1 MSVPYYSPM
10 SFWLMPNEEF
20 NEWRAQNDLPLL
32 REFFIARLPR
42 FKDWLDE
49 FGIDAELFCRI
60 VPTGALFTGSGRK
73 LLAREEIAC
82 EKHSFFRLRKMT
94 RGQFEQRCRELGQAV
109 PPVLEFEPYF
119 DWAKKRLGRERYF
132 RLDASNDSR
141 IDNFIFNRWTQHK
154 IPEKSRASLL
164 GDFETLK
171 LGGVTLN
178 ERIYL
183 GGRNLDFADL
193 DHLVVKD
200 RWHGPG
206 AVEINYSSCRHM
218 VFAETLLHHFE
229 FRQCDMDRLTCQK
242 SDLHN
247 FKFVECTGKQPE
259 FSDSRLSKVS
269 FLKGTLFP
277 DFTACEMEDITY
289 KPRRGRSP
297 AAVSDEYRRLR
308 SAAQGAGKRFEA
320 SKYYYLER
328 KFERRSLASPYAE
341 NPALFPVGGNS
352 GRLPDVA
359 ARWWKGEI
367 SGAQAL
373 KDAGEIFLFRLRVW
387 TSPKLMPRALG
398 FKLRCLGALLEEI
411 VWGYGERPLRIFA
424 TALCLIAFYAAVYY
438 FYASELSMD
447 PSQATRLVNSIYLSV
462 ITFTTVGYGDIT
474 PKTEHMK
481 LICATEALFGCFT
494 MGLVVAGFSNKSR
507 Y

>member
-10 SFWLMPNEEF
+10 SFWLMPSDEF

-42 FKDWLDE
+42 FREWLDE
-49 FGIDAELFCRI
+49 FRIDAEMFCRI
-60 VPTGALFTGSGRK
+60 VPTGTLFTGSGTK
-73 LLAREEIAC
+73 LVVREEIAN
-82 EKHSFFRLRKMT
+82 EPNSFYRHRKLT
-94 RGQFEQRCRELGQAV
+94 RAQFEARYKELGQPV
-109 PPVLEFEPYF
+109 PACFEFEPYF
-119 DWAKKRLGRERYF
+119 AWAKRKLGRERYF

-141 IDNFIFNRWTQHK
+141 IDGFIFNRWTSHK

-178 ERIYL
+178 ERIYI

-193 DHLVVKD
+193 DHIVVKD
-200 RWHGPG
+200 KWHGPG
-206 AVEINYSSCRHM
+206 AVEINFSSCRHM

-229 FRQCDMDRLTCQK
+229 FRQCDMDRLSCLK
-242 SDLHN
+242 SDLYN
-247 FKFVECTGKQPE
+247 FKFIECTGKQPA
-259 FSDSRLSKVS
+259 FSESRLSKVS

-277 DFTACEMEDITY
+277 DFAACDLQDITY
-289 KPRRGRSP
+289 KPRRGHSP
-297 AAVSDEYRRLR
+297 SAVSDEYRRLR
-308 SAAQGAGKRFEA
+308 SVAQGAGKRYEA
-320 SKYYYLER
+320 SRYYYLER
-328 KFERRSLASPYAE
+328 KYERKALSSPYAE
-341 NPALFPVGGNS
+341 NPAMFPVAGYNGKM
-352 GRLPDVA
+352 PDVA
-359 ARWWKGEI
+359 SRWWKGEI
-367 SGAQAL
+367 TGAKAL
-373 KDAGEIFLFRLRVW
+373 KDVGGIFLFHLRIW
-387 TSPKLMPRALG
+387 TSPKLLPKALG
-398 FKLRCLGALLEEI
+398 FKLRYIGALLEEI

-424 TALCLIAFYAAVYY
+424 TALSLIAFYASVYY
-438 FYASELSMD
+438 FFAAELSMD
-447 PSQATRLVNSIYLSV
+447 PSRETHLVNSLYLSV